1 MVFDTGDA
9 EQKTLAV
16 AMVDAGSGRV
26 VRSHETA
33 VVVDSAV
40 DFGERSLSIDT
51 APYELARGVRA
62 FGLRF
67 TSAAGGPSCADGI
80 SRDEL
85 TLFVPDGTTLRP
97 VLQGLAMTRMEARK
111 NCFGPGMD
119 VVYDEAGLSLGLA
132 PAATNG
138 FADIIVTAQIR
149 RMTNAG
155 GSDGKPK
162 TERTTL
168 RYDGGAYR
176 HTGRQPWW
184 LSFPASLH

>member
-1 MVFDTGDA
+1 MPFRGGAAIAAACKVWPHDRRTLLSAVVFDTGNA

-26 VRSHETA
+26 ERSYETE

-67 TSAAGGPSCADGI
+67 TSAAGGPGCADGI

-97 VLQGLAMTRMEARK
+97 VLQGLAMTRM
-111 NCFGPGMD
+111 
-119 VVYDEAGLSLGLA
+119 
-132 PAATNG
+132 
-138 FADIIVTAQIR
+138 DIVVTAQVR

-168 RYDGGAYR
+168 RYDGDEYRGA
-176 HTGRQPWW
+176 GRPPWW